1 MQKKIF
7 FTASVLGFFA
17 VFMGAF
23 GAHALNLEQSA
34 NDIYKT
40 ASSYHFYSVFLIFAI
55 GLLENFLKFKYYKIA
70 FFFSFFGVII
80 FSGSL
85 YLLSITNIKW
95 LGAITPIG
103 GLFFAFSF
111 IALYLGFKLKS

>member
-7 FTASVLGFFA
+7 FIASVLGFLA
-17 VFMGAF
+17 VFLGAF
-23 GAHALNLEQSA
+23 GTHALNLEDNA
-34 NDIYKT
+34 KDIYKT
-40 ASSYHFYSVFLIFAI
+40 ASSYHFYSVFLIFII

-70 FFFSFFGVII
+70 FFLSFFGVII

-85 YLLSITNIKW
+85 YLLSVTNIKW

-103 GLFFAFSF
+103 GLLLAFSF
-111 IALYLGFKLKS
+111 IVLCLGLKLKS

>member
-1 MQKKIF
+1 MQKNIF
-7 FTASVLGFFA
+7 LTACVLGFLA

-23 GAHALNLEQSA
+23 GAHVLNLEQAA
-34 NDIYKT
+34 NNIYKT

-55 GLLENFLKFKYYKIA
+55 GLLEKYLKFKYYKIA
-70 FFFSFFGVII
+70 FYSSFFGIII

-85 YLLSITNIKW
+85 YLLSITNLRW

-103 GLFFAFSF
+103 GAISIF
-111 IALYLGFKLKS
+111 IFTLYLGIKLKS